1 MFPLRSAEIA
11 GREDLHHHRTESLRE
26 VPVAA
31 SVHSLRGVQGVDRY
45 HVHREVRGSQ
55 AFHGTDFE
63 EQDPGR
69 GAARLRLSLQV
80 VLTNSHPEMAI
91 DWISTRQKTF
101 ATFGQIPEVVST
113 AMPASSRMLNLPLR
127 PGPTQMMLGTMT
139 VGMKIHGILVM
150 MTGVLVT
157 YGTLQPMA
165 VQRLTVLTLLKEEVK
180 EKEKERVVR
189 KDQGSM
195 LREFDPADTGSMA
208 IAKRETSA
216 LTNTKNVSAPLR
228 ELQRPHR
235 TTLPRQQ
242 QSNLRHLPKLLLQT
256 PPLPRLLVRA
266 RARARTRGRDAKA
279 RARARKAN
287 IDKHW
292 LVWHEFLHQP
302 LITPT

>member
-1 MFPLRSAEIA
+1 MSPLHSAETA
-11 GREDLHHHRTESLRE
+11 GGADLLHHRTGSLRE
-26 VPVAA
+26 VPVAV

-45 HVHREVRGSQ
+45 HVRRGVQESQ

-63 EQDPGR
+63 EQDPER

-80 VLTNSHPEMAI
+80 VLTNSHPGTAI
-91 DWISTRQKTF
+91 AWISTRQRTF
-101 ATFGQIPEVVST
+101 ATFGQIPEVAST
-113 AMPASSRMLNLPLR
+113 AMPANFRMPDLPLL
-127 PGPTQMMLGTMT
+127 PGPPLMMLGTMT
-139 VGMKIHGILVM
+139 VGMKTHGIPVM

-157 YGTLQPMA
+157 YGTLQPIA

-180 EKEKERVVR
+180 EKEKEERVER

-235 TTLPRQQ
+235 TLLPRQQ
-242 QSNLRHLPKLLLQT
+242 QSNPRPPPKLLQT

-266 RARARTRGRDAKA
+266 RARERTRGEDAKA
-279 RARARKAN
+279 RAKARKDN
-287 IDKHW
+287 IDKYR

-302 LITPT
+302 LVTLT